1 MRDGTTRRDSQ
12 QANQNAAATNRLFTR
27 RYNVTLLYCIWQ
39 TSSVYVV
46 ERNSSHNSSQNSSQ
60 NSSHN
65 SSHNSSQNSSHN
77 SSRNSSR
84 NSSHNSS
91 RNSSRNSSHINEK
104 NFFEKIFFSVMRRA
118 KKILLSHFEFFSN
131 FLLLAGAHSLL
142 RVCRTNWRSL
152 VN

>member
-1 MRDGTTRRDSQ
+1 MPRSLMHDGTTRRDSQ

-46 ERNSSHNSSQNSSQ
+46 ERNSSHNSSR
-60 NSSHN
+60 
-65 SSHNSSQNSSHN
+65 NSSHN

>member
-1 MRDGTTRRDSQ
+1 MPRSLMRDGTTRRDSQ

-46 ERNSSHNSSQNSSQ
+46 ERNSSR
-60 NSSHN
+60 
-65 SSHNSSQNSSHN
+65 NSSHN